1 MCGFWYLSPFVI
13 QDHCLPDISSGQPAF
28 EFILCVQHL
37 FKFHVEGNI
46 ENFGGRTQNSKKS
59 SKGRDQPKRKLW
71 LFIYIYIYIYTY
83 IYIYIYMYIYI
94 PYVSFIPLH
103 SCDYLK
109 QTSIKTNVATDEGN
123 SQSET

>member
-13 QDHCLPDISSGQPAF
+13 QDHCFPDISSGQPAF
-28 EFILCVQHL
+28 EFIWCVQHL

-46 ENFGGRTQNSKKS
+46 ETFGGRTQNSKKS
-59 SKGRDQPKRKLW
+59 SKGGDQPKRNYG
-71 LFIYIYIYIYTY
+71 YIYIY

-94 PYVSFIPLH
+94 SYVSFIPLH

-109 QTSIKTNVATDEGN
+109 QNSIKTNMATDEGN
-123 SQSET
+123 GQSET

>member
-1 MCGFWYLSPFVI
+1 MKNMCGFWYLSPFVI
-13 QDHCLPDISSGQPAF
+13 QGHCFPDISSGQPAF
-28 EFILCVQHL
+28 EFIWCVQHL

-59 SKGRDQPKRKLW
+59 SKGGDQPKRKLW
-71 LFIYIYIYIYTY
+71 LYIYIYVYVI
-83 IYIYIYMYIYI
+83 YIYI
-94 PYVSFIPLH
+94 PYVAFIPLH

-123 SQSET
+123 GQSET